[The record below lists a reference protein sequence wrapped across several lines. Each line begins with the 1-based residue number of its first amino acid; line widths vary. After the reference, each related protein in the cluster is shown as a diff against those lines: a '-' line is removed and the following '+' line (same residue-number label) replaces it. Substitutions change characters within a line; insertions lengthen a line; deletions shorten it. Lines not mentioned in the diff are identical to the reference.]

1 MKQKHTT
8 SRNKRVFAAPGSLP
22 SLSAHIRSFAKH
34 VGRHLSVYYV
44 EETEVPKLKIDGYEN
59 VPTLAGMADVF
70 INDRGFIWN
79 KKARSKSPPPWCR
92 GARPPD
98 TTGPYVYSRTNLERF
113 GVRKRKDSHSKRLG
127 V

>member
-1 MKQKHTT
+1 M
-8 SRNKRVFAAPGSLP
+8 
-22 SLSAHIRSFAKH
+22 
-34 VGRHLSVYYV
+34 YYV